1 MEKKL
6 KTIMA
11 MDGIIVA
18 IILFLD
24 FLFMKQV
31 GELFSTIIIISIIIF
46 LVPIALVR
54 YFESYKVKVLED
66 YFPQFMHDFVEGIRA
81 GMSLPQA
88 LDAIANNDYGKLSY
102 HIKKLNAQLN
112 WGIPFEKVFLKFSRG
127 TKSKLIGRIS
137 STIIESHRFGGNL
150 IEVFEAISSA
160 TVEIERLRAER
171 KMFINSQLVTGYII
185 FFVFLMVIIGLQKF
199 LVPTMTNVSVG
210 DLTPNTLANIKSEYN
225 SMFRNL
231 IIIQGAFAGL
241 VIGKMSEGNVASG
254 IKHSMFMMI
263 AGILVYSLAALI

>member
-1 MEKKL
+1 MEKNL
-6 KTIMA
+6 KRIMTI
-11 MDGIIVA
+11 DGIIVA

-31 GELFSTIIIISIIIF
+31 GDLFSTIIIISIIIF
-46 LVPIALVR
+46 FVPIAIVR
-54 YFESYKVKVLED
+54 YLDSWKIKILED
-66 YFPQFMHDFVEGIRA
+66 FFPQFMHDLVEGVRS

-88 LDAIANNDYGKLSY
+88 LDAIANNDYGQLSH
-102 HIKKLNAQLN
+102 HIKRLNAQLN

-137 STIIESHRFGGNL
+137 STIIESHRFGGN
-150 IEVFEAISSA
+150 ITEIFEAISSA

-185 FFVFLMVIIGLQKF
+185 FFVFLMVIIGLQRF
-199 LVPTMTNVSVG
+199 LVPTMTNVSIG

-231 IIIQGAFAGL
+231 IIIQGVFAGL

-263 AGILVYSLAALI
+263 AGILVYSLAALF